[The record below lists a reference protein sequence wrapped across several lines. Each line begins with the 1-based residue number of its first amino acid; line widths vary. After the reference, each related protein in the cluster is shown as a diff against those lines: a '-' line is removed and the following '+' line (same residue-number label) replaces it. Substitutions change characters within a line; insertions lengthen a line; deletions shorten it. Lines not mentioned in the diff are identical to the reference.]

1 MYSIFT
7 LGLRPSVDNI
17 INDWNFIVHTSEAHR
32 ANSEGVWCIA
42 NFTFS
47 LRTLIDNI
55 YEQKIITMKNIIYSI
70 KQTDFTTI
78 ITTKSGVV
86 KVYKF
91 DTIKQNNEYYNSI
104 I

>member
-1 MYSIFT
+1 
-7 LGLRPSVDNI
+7 
-17 INDWNFIVHTSEAHR
+17 
-32 ANSEGVWCIA
+32 
-42 NFTFS
+42 
-47 LRTLIDNI
+47 
-55 YEQKIITMKNIIYSI
+55 MKNIIYSI

-78 ITTKSGVV
+78 IITKSGVV

>member
-1 MYSIFT
+1 
-7 LGLRPSVDNI
+7 
-17 INDWNFIVHTSEAHR
+17 
-32 ANSEGVWCIA
+32 
-42 NFTFS
+42 
-47 LRTLIDNI
+47 
-55 YEQKIITMKNIIYSI
+55 MKNIIYSI